1 VPAGHERLRTAFV
14 VAEVALAFVLLIG
27 AGLLVR
33 SFQQLQSVRPGFQ
46 PDQTIT
52 AVLSLPDARYPDVRR
67 QEALTTPLLERVR
80 RMPTVRAAALA
91 SFIPFDGKET
101 LLTFEVAGEPT
112 PPPSARRLS
121 QFRVVS
127 DGFFEALGIPLVRGR
142 TFTRSDTSSSPKVAV
157 IGRALASK
165 YFPSKDPIGQRLT
178 LDDDPSSP
186 KTEWFTVVGVVDDVR
201 FRRLADAPRP
211 QLYLPVSQQGFPEFT
226 LVAKTGADPFSV
238 VSSLRGIVRSLDPA
252 IPLND
257 VRTLE
262 EVVSSSVAGER
273 FRTSLLTAFAL
284 IALLLATIGV
294 YGVMSYSVE
303 QRGAEMGLR
312 MALGASPRDV
322 LRLVAGHGLKLA
334 LAGVALGVMAAF
346 WVTRLLSSLL
356 FGVSATDPVT
366 FASIATLL
374 LGVAALASYLPAR
387 RATKADPMALL
398 RME

>member
-1 VPAGHERLRTAFV
+1 
-14 VAEVALAFVLLIG
+14 
-27 AGLLVR
+27 
-33 SFQQLQSVRPGFQ
+33 
-46 PDQTIT
+46 
-52 AVLSLPDARYPDVRR
+52 
-67 QEALTTPLLERVR
+67 
-80 RMPTVRAAALA
+80 
-91 SFIPFDGKET
+91 
-101 LLTFEVAGEPT
+101 
-112 PPPSARRLS
+112 
-121 QFRVVS
+121 
-127 DGFFEALGIPLVRGR
+127 
-142 TFTRSDTSSSPKVAV
+142 
-157 IGRALASK
+157 
-165 YFPSKDPIGQRLT
+165 
-178 LDDDPSSP
+178 
-186 KTEWFTVVGVVDDVR
+186 
-201 FRRLADAPRP
+201 
-211 QLYLPVSQQGFPEFT
+211 
-226 LVAKTGADPFSV
+226 VAKTGADPFSV